1 MPTLVNQ
8 LLTQLWSLT
17 PAFFWLTKNVELIH
31 SLALLGQQ
39 SSTRVSK
46 WERFE
51 ELNKKVFL
59 WELQGTYFDDYVP
72 RSSQSG
78 FSKQPI
84 GSVKVKISESSRKP
98 MLYLKL
104 QRSYS
109 LRRETDKI
117 KVAEL
122 FSLEP
127 PHRLLLCGYNDNP
140 QGLRLHPHPHPGSN
154 ESGPSLSGF
163 PAKQVFMLT
172 HLLSAPHS

>member
-78 FSKQPI
+78 FFKTANWVGKSKDFR
-84 GSVKVKISESSRKP
+84 VFSEANA
-98 MLYLKL
+98 
-104 QRSYS
+104 
-109 LRRETDKI
+109 I
-117 KVAEL
+117 FKVAEEL
-122 FSLEP
+122 
-127 PHRLLLCGYNDNP
+127 
-140 QGLRLHPHPHPGSN
+140 
-154 ESGPSLSGF
+154 
-163 PAKQVFMLT
+163 
-172 HLLSAPHS
+172 